1 MHKNV
6 CLSYIIPFLVDY
18 VKPSTLSHS
27 SNVNFKLIEYHN
39 GSNTQKG
46 ALGCKYIYNILL
58 TMLHVKKQNTPSHKL
73 MYQIKQLQPQQTIK
87 R

>member
-18 VKPSTLSHS
+18 VKPSILCHSLS
-27 SNVNFKLIEYHN
+27 VNFKLVEYHIVIKDM

-58 TMLHVKKQNTPSHKL
+58 AMLHGKKNSFT
-73 MYQIKQLQPQQTIK
+73 
-87 R
+87 